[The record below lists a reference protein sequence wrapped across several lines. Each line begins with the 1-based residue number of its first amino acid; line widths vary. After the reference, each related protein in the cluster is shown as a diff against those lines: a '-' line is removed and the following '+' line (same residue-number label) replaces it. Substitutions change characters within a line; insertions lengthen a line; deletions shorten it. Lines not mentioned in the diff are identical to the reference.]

1 MDLYNFI
8 SLVIIP
14 LTLIHFLLDY
24 LPDRDISHSEIKIGI
39 CQLFHHTIS
48 IIQMSGLFLVP
59 FLNVKLSVLIVLVL
73 TSLISHIGYL
83 KNKGRCWLLRYTN
96 RLINPKK
103 PDRKWI
109 SNIYSYIKHYIRGE
123 SWAYSDIR
131 NDNNF
136 TNSKL
141 ISCSILISMI
151 KYMVLN
157 KV

>member
-24 LPDRDISHSEIKIGI
+24 LPDRDISHSEIEIGI

-59 FLNVKLSVLIVLVL
+59 FLNVNKSVFVVLV
-73 TSLISHIGYL
+73 SVFLITHIGYL
-83 KNKGRCWLLRYTN
+83 KNKGGCWLLRYTN
-96 RLINPKK
+96 RLINPNN

-109 SNIYSYIKHYIRGE
+109 SNIYSYIKHYVRGE

-136 TNSKL
+136 NNSKL
-141 ISCSILISMI
+141 ICCSLLISMA
-151 KYMVLN
+151 KYIILN